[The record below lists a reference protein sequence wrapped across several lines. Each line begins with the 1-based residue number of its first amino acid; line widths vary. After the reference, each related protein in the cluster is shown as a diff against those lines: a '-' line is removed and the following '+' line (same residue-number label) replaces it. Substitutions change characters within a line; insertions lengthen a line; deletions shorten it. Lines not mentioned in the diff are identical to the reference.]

1 MDPDQ
6 LASKSSDLDLHCFSI
21 EFIHVSNS
29 IPFSKEFIHGFSTIG
44 P

>member
-21 EFIHVSNS
+21 EFISNS
-29 IPFSKEFIHGFSTIG
+29 IPFSKEFIHGFSTKG